1 MMAARVQFKI
11 HRQTRKNLY
20 LFALLLAA
28 VAALGFFLAIL
39 IPNKSNESRMGG
51 GLEMDAALRGT
62 ALKDE
67 ALSPPLIEYREKLR
81 PRATIG
87 EVLSNYGFSPSE
99 TLTLC
104 DQARPVY
111 DLRRIRAGHELRL
124 YAGPAGKIERLEYD
138 LDEANYLVIERLENR
153 FIAALKAHP
162 IEIEIGLIGGI
173 IEDSPILAF
182 NRLGEDDALALAF
195 ADLFGWDVDF
205 YIDIRQGDSFKVLFE
220 KRYLKGKFAGYGH
233 ILAAELV
240 NRGKVLQ
247 AFMYTSPDTQKPGH
261 YDAEG
266 KSLEKE
272 FRKSPIKW
280 ARISSRFSSRR
291 LHPIHQVYRAHY
303 GVDYAAPVNTP
314 VQATADGTVV
324 SAEWNGASGR
334 MIRLRHKN
342 AYETMYLHLRSFA
355 PGIKRGAKVKSGDVI
370 GYVGL
375 SGESTGPHLDYRIK
389 LRGSYINPLSAKFA
403 PVEPIKEEFLKDYRN
418 SIGKYQLLL
427 ENPLVFVG
435 PGLL

>member
-1 MMAARVQFKI
+1 MADTVQFKI

-28 VAALGFFLAIL
+28 AAAFGFLLAVL
-39 IPNKSNESRMGG
+39 IPDKNDESTMKT
-51 GLEMDAALRGT
+51 GLEMGAALQG
-62 ALKDE
+62 AELKDR
-67 ALSPPLIEYREKLR
+67 AISPPLIEYREKLR
-81 PRATIG
+81 PRTTIG
-87 EVLSNYGFSPSE
+87 EILANYGFSPSE

-104 DQARPVY
+104 DQTQPVY

-124 YAGPAGKIERLEYD
+124 YAGPGGKIDRLEYD
-138 LDEANYLVIERLENR
+138 LDEVNYLIIERREDR
-153 FIAALKAHP
+153 FEAALKAHP
-162 IEIEIGLIGGI
+162 IDIEIRLIGGI

-182 NRLGEDDALALAF
+182 NRLGEGDALALAF

-205 YIDIRQGDSFKVLFE
+205 YIDIRQGDSFKVIFE
-220 KRYLKGKFAGYGH
+220 KRYLKGKFVGYGH

-240 NRGKVLQ
+240 NRRTAFQ
-247 AFMYTSPDTQKPGH
+247 AFMYTSPDAQEPGH

-280 ARISSRFSSRR
+280 ARITSRFSSRR
-291 LHPIHQVYRAHY
+291 FHPIHHVYRAHY

-324 SAEWNGASGR
+324 SAGWNGASGR

-403 PVEPIKEEFLKDYRN
+403 PVEPIKEEFLADYKR
-418 SIGKYQLLL
+418 SIVKYQLLL
-427 ENPLVFVG
+427 DSPLEFVG
-435 PGLL
+435 LGLF